1 MEETAFTLD
10 ESAEMLFQQIDGVDF
25 GKDTTLGKALSEEEK
40 RLHVCRG
47 YLGELV
53 HLLGTCLNDVQLVKD
68 AEEGKKFL
76 SKFLGLLSKIGRMP
90 DHDGKILI
98 RFRGLKT
105 GSESSER
112 VDYVV
117 LLGNMVFDMA
127 TAASMVKNLED
138 FSTDFETRL
147 TNGFQVFSEHGINS
161 LFLQIPDESPA
172 TMKALWMAL
181 VILSQWGQALSADSS
196 VADEENGSE
205 ASFSMIPDE
214 QDQPDLNLTILAKIN
229 RMKPETMKALIQKVE
244 TWMARPDQEAA
255 GERFS
260 NVYNAILGNKAL
272 QKKLV
277 PPPMEVNNIKW
288 LMVDDEYEVV
298 SKEKTDVARLVMGT
312 YGDSPQETAR
322 IMGSVYG
329 DDYEQVDSQNLG
341 ERLKLASNLLASIE
355 ETDDSQ
361 PMMEEVLENVEKR
374 LDEVSDDTYDSI
386 EVEGGVIKAKDGE
399 TEKTVGKIHSALKG
413 MVGFF
418 KARSVVNKK
427 MENLAE
433 RGIIFDD
440 QDYKVIAKDFEISK
454 SQAKD
459 LIETFQNCFDEDGSF
474 LRDAFSRNVSKF
486 AKHRKKIFQ
495 FLWHYLQQMSSR
507 EDRVALLNSLQM
519 LIPHLKHPQGVL
531 KVLLTD
537 FSKDPDSVAVSDRSA
552 LVLITLLI
560 SNYTKEHHQ
569 DIEITPEEV
578 LGVTKTKDLDT
589 KMIAAVTK
597 VIDGNR
603 ERFFQKFRTVH
614 RKLNELLVR
623 SHSEGETISL
633 RDIFLLER
641 EVYIFLSLISGN
653 TARVLIRSAA
663 GVYGDPRSGV
673 YQFHESEHFLPSLL
687 QLLKITSRG
696 LGRIGERKDLSLL
709 QGIRDR
715 EGEFYESIAETGH
728 SEHLKRAMEVVQMSM
743 ERIDAAA

>member
-1 MEETAFTLD
+1 
-10 ESAEMLFQQIDGVDF
+10 
-25 GKDTTLGKALSEEEK
+25 
-40 RLHVCRG
+40 
-47 YLGELV
+47 
-53 HLLGTCLNDVQLVKD
+53 
-68 AEEGKKFL
+68 
-76 SKFLGLLSKIGRMP
+76 
-90 DHDGKILI
+90 
-98 RFRGLKT
+98 
-105 GSESSER
+105 
-112 VDYVV
+112 
-117 LLGNMVFDMA
+117 
-127 TAASMVKNLED
+127 
-138 FSTDFETRL
+138 
-147 TNGFQVFSEHGINS
+147 
-161 LFLQIPDESPA
+161 
-172 TMKALWMAL
+172 
-181 VILSQWGQALSADSS
+181 
-196 VADEENGSE
+196 
-205 ASFSMIPDE
+205 
-214 QDQPDLNLTILAKIN
+214 
-229 RMKPETMKALIQKVE
+229 
-244 TWMARPDQEAA
+244 
-255 GERFS
+255 
-260 NVYNAILGNKAL
+260 
-272 QKKLV
+272 
-277 PPPMEVNNIKW
+277 
-288 LMVDDEYEVV
+288 
-298 SKEKTDVARLVMGT
+298 
-312 YGDSPQETAR
+312 
-322 IMGSVYG
+322 
-329 DDYEQVDSQNLG
+329 
-341 ERLKLASNLLASIE
+341 
-355 ETDDSQ
+355 
-361 PMMEEVLENVEKR
+361 
-374 LDEVSDDTYDSI
+374 
-386 EVEGGVIKAKDGE
+386 
-399 TEKTVGKIHSALKG
+399 
-413 MVGFF
+413 
-418 KARSVVNKK
+418 
-427 MENLAE
+427 
-433 RGIIFDD
+433 
-440 QDYKVIAKDFEISK
+440 
-454 SQAKD
+454 
-459 LIETFQNCFDEDGSF
+459 
-474 LRDAFSRNVSKF
+474 
-486 AKHRKKIFQ
+486 
-495 FLWHYLQQMSSR
+495 MSSR

-537 FSKDPDSVAVSDRSA
+537 FSKYPDSVAVSDRSA